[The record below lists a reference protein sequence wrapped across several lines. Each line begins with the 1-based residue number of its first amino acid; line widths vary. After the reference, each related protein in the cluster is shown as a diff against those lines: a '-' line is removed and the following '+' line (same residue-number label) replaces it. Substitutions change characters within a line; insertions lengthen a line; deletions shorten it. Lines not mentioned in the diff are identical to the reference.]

1 MVSLPRILRYYFM
14 RRLFS
19 LLFTLIISLTLFAQ
33 SRRAVELSTDVTM
46 FVPSV
51 AGAVVAIVEKDYEG
65 MWQLVGSGATSIAA
79 AYALK
84 YTISKERPDG
94 SDNHS
99 FPSNHAGVAFA
110 GATFCSSATAGNML
124 FPPILWVPIQ
134 RGAGSTPA
142 VTMRGTC
149 LRGQPSAPV
158 APSFLPPLL
167 PASTMCRSCLLPR
180 SGATRAFTSRQ
191 HSDPLLRNRNS
202 L

>member
-1 MVSLPRILRYYFM
+1 M

-46 FVPSV
+46 FVPSL

-99 FPSNHAGVAFA
+99 FPSNHTGFAFM
-110 GATFCSSATAGNML
+110 GATFIGQRYGWKYSIPAYLVSGYTAWGRIHSKRHDFWDVLAGAAIGNGCALLITSPFASKNKLSIMPY
-124 FPPILWVPIQ
+124 FPAD
-134 RGAGSTPA
+134 RGAG
-142 VTMRGTC
+142 
-149 LRGQPSAPV
+149 
-158 APSFLPPLL
+158 FH
-167 PASTMCRSCLLPR
+167 
-180 SGATRAFTSRQ
+180 ATLQF
-191 HSDPLLRNRNS
+191 
-202 L
+202 